1 MQVSEACKHHRIR
14 SCTKLEHSGENSCSL
29 GHETGA
35 ASQPIQGT
43 ASLGSRTGST
53 TADQAKGSRS
63 RNADKA
69 RRPSPLERCERG
81 ERAGGP
87 REEKREGTRA
97 RLEAGAPAR
106 LFLLRGGESAQPRS
120 CTHRKDENEA
130 ATALPALSARP
141 LRPPR
146 PRRPPGPTW
155 GPPGAHLS
163 PAGRPARCPGSTPPH
178 LGQAAAGASV
188 GQTEGRTSH
197 RHRFRRAG
205 TNESAIAA
213 HTRQ

>member
-130 ATALPALSARP
+130 ATALPALSAH
-141 LRPPR
+141 LGLGG
-146 PRRPPGPTW
+146 RR
-155 GPPGAHLS
+155 GPPGAHLRPTS
-163 PAGRPARCPGSTPPH
+163 APPAALPAARAQHRLTWGRPR
-178 LGQAAAGASV
+178 QAPA
-188 GQTEGRTSH
+188 
-197 RHRFRRAG
+197 
-205 TNESAIAA
+205 
-213 HTRQ
+213 